1 MAATVRVPRRVL
13 VFGAMRVRETS
24 TARCDLRSATLAALI
39 AALALS
45 ACGSDD
51 FENAPRPPIPLELT
65 AAIDDRR
72 VSVSPSELGA
82 GTVVI
87 TISNQTADPTR
98 LVLEGPTDAQS
109 GEIVPGGTGSI
120 KTTLEEGEYEAAA
133 GAEIDI
139 KTTTVTVGPE
149 RESSKDELLQP

>member
-1 MAATVRVPRRVL
+1 
-13 VFGAMRVRETS
+13 MRVRETS
-24 TARCDLRSATLAALI
+24 TARCNSRSATLAAL
-39 AALALS
+39 AATTALSLS

-51 FENAPRPPIPLELT
+51 FENEPRPPIPIELT

-87 TISNQTADPTR
+87 TISNQTADPTS
-98 LVLEGPTDAQS
+98 LVLEGPTDAES

-133 GAEIDI
+133 GVESDI
-139 KTTTVTVGPE
+139 KATSVTVGPE
-149 RESSKDELLQP
+149 RESSKDDLLQP